1 MRVQIIIFF
10 LCFLAKINAQ
20 TTEVLALPT
29 DGSAWVTLNMIND
42 FYSQTN
48 GAYKLNE
55 YIEFDGSLAYQNIA
69 VQVPNCN
76 VFIDQSS
83 FSTFKQVGNKWYRD
97 GILYFDWDLTV
108 GDSILLADR
117 PTYSMVVS
125 AIDTVEY
132 ADFVPR
138 RVFHMSYNGSPY
150 LYYSMELTYI
160 EGIGSNLWGIE
171 EPDGP
176 ENMPFFQCFYDKNG
190 LLLFHNDWTPSNLII
205 PYTCCTPIAVEEM
218 STSSFS
224 IFPSPAANQS
234 SLQFESA
241 HIPQTI
247 QIIKATGQ
255 LMHTEKV
262 LGRIQMQVN
271 VSEYAK
277 GIYTVRARFENG
289 EEVSERLVVEE

>member
-125 AIDTVEY
+125 AIDTV
-132 ADFVPR
+132 
-138 RVFHMSYNGSPY
+138 
-150 LYYSMELTYI
+150 
-160 EGIGSNLWGIE
+160 GI
-171 EPDGP
+171 P
-176 ENMPFFQCFYDKNG
+176 
-190 LLLFHNDWTPSNLII
+190 
-205 PYTCCTPIAVEEM
+205 
-218 STSSFS
+218 
-224 IFPSPAANQS
+224 
-234 SLQFESA
+234 
-241 HIPQTI
+241 
-247 QIIKATGQ
+247 
-255 LMHTEKV
+255 
-262 LGRIQMQVN
+262 
-271 VSEYAK
+271 
-277 GIYTVRARFENG
+277 
-289 EEVSERLVVEE
+289 